1 MEETVQ
7 NRLLS
12 LLTAATAF
20 FLPLCAHAEDY
31 PTLQVRMAT
40 IYGEAN
46 ADTKALRRF
55 KAAVEEKSGRR
66 VTVRL
71 TAGTALGGQNEINE
85 LLMTGGLDMIV
96 HGKPPSARYLA
107 FFLPYAIKSP
117 EHLKHIMASDLAHT
131 WNEEL
136 VNTSGLRMIGVWTRG
151 TRHVIA
157 RKRYASMADLKNAR
171 IRVPNIPAVI
181 AAVKSWQATP
191 VVMSYAEVYTAL
203 ATGAVDGL
211 ENTMGLMLGDRFY
224 EVGKY
229 VLLTGHATSPVFWL
243 TNDVW
248 WKKQPEKVRTLLSQE
263 AASAMSWVIEENK
276 RLEMQWAQDLKA
288 KGIEIV
294 TPTDPEA
301 FRTAIASF
309 LTAEATKAWGEDG
322 WKKIQAMQ

>member
-1 MEETVQ
+1 
-7 NRLLS
+7 
-12 LLTAATAF
+12 
-20 FLPLCAHAEDY
+20 
-31 PTLQVRMAT
+31 
-40 IYGEAN
+40 
-46 ADTKALRRF
+46 
-55 KAAVEEKSGRR
+55 

-117 EHLKHIMASDLAHT
+117 EHLKHIMASDLART